1 MVLSSVVMMVRS
13 MESRM
18 ALKTVSAMAHLMD
31 YIEIK
36 STVAEMAYVM
46 IRLMDKY
53 WVWSTILLSGVM
65 MERLMKLRMAL
76 EMINATIRLTDE
88 SRIMRMV

>member
-1 MVLSSVVMMVRS
+1 M
-13 MESRM
+13 
-18 ALKTVSAMAHLMD
+18 
-31 YIEIK
+31 
-36 STVAEMAYVM
+36 VAEMAYVR

-65 MERLMKLRMAL
+65 MERLMKLRMVLA
-76 EMINATIRLTDE
+76 MINATVCLMDK